1 MVQLRHVL
9 MAGLL
14 SAALTAA
21 AERKVDPSFLRRH
34 IPDVKPA
41 TTEMTTET
49 CEYQPLFGA
58 GDTEPG
64 IVRGV
69 ARFGVLT
76 VKPGGAC
83 NEVRYASDEQVYVVT
98 AGGGTLRQGAESAT
112 MTKEDFLYVP
122 PGTAHRFA
130 NSGTTP
136 LRLFVMGFKVPAGA
150 AGPDGVSIANLGE
163 LKKQTVGGHP
173 DSVLYQ
179 LMIGDVKS
187 KRDRIA
193 AGRVLTSL
201 YVMEFAP
208 GGTNFPHHHDNEE
221 EIYVLLEGSGE
232 MVAGSGMNGIEGRY
246 PAKAGDAYFFRLNC
260 TVGFYNAKSAGAR
273 ILAVR
278 SLYPRRN

>member
-9 MAGLL
+9 MFGLL
-14 SAALTAA
+14 GAALTTA

-34 IPDVKPA
+34 IPDVRPA
-41 TTEMTTET
+41 AMEMTTES

-58 GDTEPG
+58 GDAEPG

-69 ARFGVLT
+69 ARYGVLT

-83 NEVRYASDEQVYVVT
+83 SEARYASDEQVYVIT
-98 AGGGTLRQGAESAT
+98 EGGGTLQHGGESPAVR
-112 MTKEDFLYVP
+112 KDDFLYVP
-122 PGTAHRFA
+122 PGVPHRFA
-130 NSGTTP
+130 NPGTAP

-150 AGPDGVSIANLGE
+150 TGPESVSIANLGE

-179 LMIGDVKS
+179 LMIGDVRS

-221 EIYVLLEGSGE
+221 EIYLLLDGTGE

-246 PAKAGDAYFFRLNC
+246 PAKPGDAYFFRLNC
-260 TVGFYNAKSAGAR
+260 TVGFYNAKDAGAR